1 MRYSGCINIGKVRSQ
16 NEDNVYVNGLY
27 MGETRAQFF
36 LHGNAQNPVS
46 VFAVFDGMGGEQN
59 GELAARMAAEELCGY
74 QDALCSGHLADL
86 DNIVNCFISKANS
99 DIEQVIIKTSR
110 NMGSTLALLIVCGN
124 VIKTYNLGDSRI
136 YAYSEGILTQLSRDH
151 TVTAQLVEIGLLK
164 EDDARLH
171 WQRNKLTKHLGLPQN
186 EFDITPH
193 MTKLSVKNG
202 DIILL
207 CSDGLTEMCSDI
219 EIKSVLDS
227 RLDDNIA
234 EALVARAL
242 TAGGRDNI
250 SVIAV
255 QI

>member
-16 NEDNVYVNGLY
+16 NEDNIYANGLY
-27 MGETRAQFF
+27 MGEMRKQFS
-36 LHGNAQNPVS
+36 LHGNAQDQIN
-46 VFAVFDGMGGEQN
+46 VFAVFDGMGGEKN

-74 QDALCSGHLADL
+74 QDAFRNGHLAGL
-86 DNIVNCFISKANS
+86 DDIVNGFISKANS
-99 DIEQVIIKTSR
+99 DMEQVIIKTSQ
-110 NMGSTLALLIVCGN
+110 NMGSTLALLVVCGS

-171 WQRNKLTKHLGLPQN
+171 WQRNKLTRHLGLPQN

-193 MTKLSVKNG
+193 MTELSVKNG

-207 CSDGLTEMCSDI
+207 CSDGLTKMCSDI
-219 EIKSVLDS
+219 EIKNVLDS
-227 RLDDNIA
+227 QSDGNIA
-234 EALVARAL
+234 ETLVARAL

-250 SVIAV
+250 SVITV